1 MGALFG
7 ALLGPTYRANHI
19 PGLGYAS
26 VVPAAE
32 YLLLFRGQDTSG
44 VGQSLA
50 LLVVVPP
57 PLTVPA

>member
-1 MGALFG
+1 
-7 ALLGPTYRANHI
+7 
-19 PGLGYAS
+19 

-50 LLVVVPP
+50 LLVVVPEV
-57 PLTVPA
+57 LQLCRPAVIGWLDAPSGLFGLRPVQVAPV